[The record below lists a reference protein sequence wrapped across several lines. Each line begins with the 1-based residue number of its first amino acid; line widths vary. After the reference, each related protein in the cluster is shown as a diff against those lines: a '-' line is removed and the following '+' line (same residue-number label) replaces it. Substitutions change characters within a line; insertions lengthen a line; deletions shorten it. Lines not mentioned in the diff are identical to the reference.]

1 MHLACPPA
9 RRPPA
14 YPPQRIGGLL
24 CPSCPL
30 YPQSCRCC
38 CCCRS
43 LEVVAL
49 LVGLFAL
56 AVGPFRHW
64 RATVVA
70 LLALISPTLI
80 GLTNE

>member
-1 MHLACPPA
+1 
-9 RRPPA
+9 
-14 YPPQRIGGLL
+14 
-24 CPSCPL
+24 
-30 YPQSCRCC
+30 
-38 CCCRS
+38 
-43 LEVVAL
+43 VVAL

-56 AVGPFRHW
+56 VVGPFRHW